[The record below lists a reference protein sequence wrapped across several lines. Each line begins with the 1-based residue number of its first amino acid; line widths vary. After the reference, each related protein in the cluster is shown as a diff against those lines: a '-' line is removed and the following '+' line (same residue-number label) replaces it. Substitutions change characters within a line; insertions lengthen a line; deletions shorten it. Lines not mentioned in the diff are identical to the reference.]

1 MVIFNIDDGFK
12 IENNW
17 KKNTFKCWIV
27 AESAE
32 IKNIPYS
39 FSTEC
44 IKECLDYNQQQRID
58 YYNNYIFILI
68 GILEQQNKQ
77 IKSKEMNIFL
87 GKDFIIT
94 VYKSPIKILEE
105 LIRDIKEDKNCH
117 LLKEIR
123 EPSIILYYILDRIIV
138 KNYNII
144 SELETRGDKIE
155 LDILKEP
162 HKEQLNALLFI
173 RRETYKLRKLLK
185 PLRYIGDVILLN
197 ENGVISEEAIIFF
210 RAISK
215 KLEKLMISL
224 DNLSQEL
231 ALVIEAYESEIA
243 NKTNELM
250 KVFTIIT
257 AIFLPL
263 ELITAIF
270 SMNFSYMPFKEY
282 VAGFYAIILLLTCVT
297 IILLVIFKHKRIL

>member
-1 MVIFNIDDGFK
+1 MVIFNIDNEFK
-12 IENNW
+12 IENKW
-17 KKNTFKCWIV
+17 SENTFKCWIV
-27 AESAE
+27 AESEE
-32 IKNIPYS
+32 IQNIPYS
-39 FSTEC
+39 FSKEC
-44 IKECLDYNQQQRID
+44 IDECLDYNQQQRID
-58 YYNNYIFILI
+58 YYNNYVFILI
-68 GILEQQNKQ
+68 GILEQENSE

-87 GKDFIIT
+87 GENFIIT

-105 LIRDIKEDKNCH
+105 LIRDIKEHKNCH
-117 LLKEIR
+117 LLKEVKD
-123 EPSIILYYILDRIIV
+123 PSIILYYILDRIIV

-144 SELETRGDKIE
+144 SELETKGDKIE

-162 HKEQLNALLFI
+162 HKEQLNALLFV
-173 RRETYKLRKLLK
+173 RREAYKLRKLLK
-185 PLRYIGDVILLN
+185 PLRYIGDTLSLN
-197 ENGVISEEAIIFF
+197 ENGIIDEEAVIFF
-210 RAISK
+210 KATSK
-215 KLEKLMISL
+215 KLEKLMIAL

-231 ALVIEAYESEIA
+231 ALVREAYESEIA

-282 VAGFYAIILLLTCVT
+282 VVGFYGIIGLLIIVT

>member
-32 IKNIPYS
+32 IKNIPCS

-68 GILEQQNKQ
+68 GILEQRNKQ

-231 ALVIEAYESEIA
+231 ALVREAYESEIA

>member
-1 MVIFNIDDGFK
+1 M
-12 IENNW
+12 
-17 KKNTFKCWIV
+17 
-27 AESAE
+27 
-32 IKNIPYS
+32 
-39 FSTEC
+39 
-44 IKECLDYNQQQRID
+44 
-58 YYNNYIFILI
+58 
-68 GILEQQNKQ
+68 
-77 IKSKEMNIFL
+77 
-87 GKDFIIT
+87 
-94 VYKSPIKILEE
+94 
-105 LIRDIKEDKNCH
+105 
-117 LLKEIR
+117 
-123 EPSIILYYILDRIIV
+123 
-138 KNYNII
+138 
-144 SELETRGDKIE
+144 
-155 LDILKEP
+155 
-162 HKEQLNALLFI
+162 LFI

-231 ALVIEAYESEIA
+231 ALVREAYESEIA

-250 KVFTIIT
+250 KVFNIIT

-263 ELITAIF
+263 EIITAIF
-270 SMNFSYMPFKEY
+270 SRNFSYMPFKEY

>member
-17 KKNTFKCWIV
+17 EKNTFKCWIV

-39 FSTEC
+39 FSREC

-231 ALVIEAYESEIA
+231 ALVREAYESEIA